1 MYIDLSQLVGRKRFT
16 VSCILSKNRYS
27 TYISTLIDSRAN
39 GLVFIDSKFAYELAE
54 YLHTLILR
62 LKRPCVVKGYDGKLG
77 APAREYIRV
86 QLTVDSNRQL
96 DIPILILELGTHDL
110 ILGREWLSHF
120 DIWLDVRNRRLVW
133 PKEQIREAG
142 PLIH

>member
-27 TYISTLIDSRAN
+27 TYVSTLIDSRAN
-39 GLVFIDSKFAYELAE
+39 SLIFIDSKFAYELAE
-54 YLHTLILR
+54 YLHTPILC
-62 LKRPCVVKGYDGKLG
+62 LKRPCIVKGYNNKLR
-77 APAREYIRV
+77 APACEYIRV

-110 ILGREWLSHF
+110 ILGRE
-120 DIWLDVRNRRLVW
+120 
-133 PKEQIREAG
+133 
-142 PLIH
+142 